1 MLQKL
6 GLKEGEAIVHSWV
19 NKALEKAQEK
29 VEARNFEIRRNI
41 LKFDNVMNDQR
52 KVVYEQRKELMRT
65 PDVSQTVADMRHE
78 VIAGLVT
85 RTAPK
90 GSYAEQWEV
99 KQLHEECLRLLGLD
113 LPLADWAKEEGLD
126 EEGLEERIRAASD
139 KRYAEREARFTAPV
153 MRLAEKSILLQFLDQ
168 IWKDH
173 LLGLDH
179 LRHGITFRA
188 YGQRDPLTEYRRE
201 AFDMF
206 EAMLARVRETVT
218 GILNHIE
225 IRVNT
230 PEELAAQQARRAQA
244 PRRMQETRSDPAL
257 APAGADAAPPPV
269 RRPQPAMPAAPA
281 AGAAVL
287 RQPAAKPEPLAPQS
301 NWGKVP
307 RNAPCPCGSGKKFKQ
322 CHGKV

>member
-1 MLQKL
+1 
-6 GLKEGEAIVHSWV
+6 
-19 NKALEKAQEK
+19 
-29 VEARNFEIRRNI
+29 
-41 LKFDNVMNDQR
+41 MNDQR

-65 PDVSQTVADMRHE
+65 PDVSQTVVDMRHE
-78 VIAGLVT
+78 VIGNLVA

-126 EEGLEERIRAASD
+126 EEGLEERVREASD
-139 KRYAEREARFTAPV
+139 KRYAEREARFTAPI
-153 MRLAEKSILLQFLDQ
+153 MRLAEKSFLLQFLDQ

-206 EAMLARVRETVT
+206 EAMLSRVRETVT
-218 GILNHIE
+218 GVLNHVE

-244 PRRMQETRSDPAL
+244 PRRVLETREDPAMV
-257 APAGADAAPPPV
+257 PADGDMAPPQ
-269 RRPQPAMPAAPA
+269 RRPAAAPAAPA
-281 AGAAVL
+281 AGAAVM
-287 RQPAAKPEPLAPQS
+287 RQPAPPKNEPLAPQS